1 MEQIKRPCMLEL
13 YTQKS
18 DVIRVN
24 IKKPK
29 TKMLYFILPSNITKT
44 IRGTEQFILGLAA
57 YLSNYLN
64 VTVLEP
70 SNYNVNS
77 NKLGEIERK
86 YSKLKLSK
94 IKMKKIKLPF
104 GQYIF
109 SFKGIPKDGIVYL
122 PFDFFSEMP
131 ALLSKPKRQIYILGV
146 AHGLHLR
153 NGKLAHH
160 GNIGKI
166 VLCIAMALLALK
178 GRDFKN
184 TVYYHTHNNEQS
196 RYLLRAGL
204 PKKHIFQIPTFIDV
218 KEFYITNNKSKKLKV
233 LHIGGVNKNAD
244 FVVKIIDEMITQKIL
259 YDYEFHFIGREM
271 PKRLK
276 DLSRIYKN
284 IIIHGF
290 IDNKTKA
297 RIMSSVDVLLLTDI
311 ETFSVTMLEGLAS
324 GLHIISS
331 DGNPAAYELK
341 KREASVYICKHDNIN
356 DYVEILG
363 KISRLKKSNTINS
376 FRNKNRRITVHNYSK
391 EAVLKKTLL
400 IFRSII
406 YKSKLFPA
414 SSALVSW

>member
-18 DVIRVN
+18 DVIKVN

-44 IRGTEQFILGLAA
+44 IRGTEQFTLGLAA

-70 SNYNVNS
+70 NRNNVS
-77 NKLGEIERK
+77 YKRPKGIDKK
-86 YSKLKLSK
+86 YSKLKLDK
-94 IKMKKIKLPF
+94 IKMKKVKMPF
-104 GQYIF
+104 GQYMF
-109 SFKGIPKDGIVYL
+109 SFKGIPKEGIVYL

-131 ALLSKPKRQIYILGV
+131 ALLSKPKGQIYILGV

-166 VLCIAMALLALK
+166 ALRIAMALLALK

-184 TVYYHTHNNEQS
+184 TVYYHTHNSDQS
-196 RYLLRAGL
+196 RYLLKAGL
-204 PKKHIFQIPTFIDV
+204 PKNHIFQIPTFIDA
-218 KEFYITNNKSKKLKV
+218 KEFYITDNKSKKLKV

-259 YDYEFHFIGREM
+259 YNYEFHFIGREM

-297 RIMSSVDVLLLTDI
+297 RIMSSMDVLLLTDI

-324 GLHIISS
+324 GLHIISC

-341 KREASVYICKHDNIN
+341 ALKASAYILKSESIDSYIKTLKMIDKFKMSNLINVNRNIN
-356 DYVEILG
+356 REIVLS
-363 KISRLKKSNTINS
+363 K
-376 FRNKNRRITVHNYSK
+376 YSEEVVCK
-391 EAVLKKTLL
+391 EALGVFQKILT
-400 IFRSII
+400 
-406 YKSKLFPA
+406 
-414 SSALVSW
+414 

>member
-18 DVIRVN
+18 DVIKVN

-44 IRGTEQFILGLAA
+44 IRGTEQFTLGLAA

-70 SNYNVNS
+70 NRNNVS
-77 NKLGEIERK
+77 YKRPKGIDKK
-86 YSKLKLSK
+86 YSKLKLDK
-94 IKMKKIKLPF
+94 IKMKKVKMPF
-104 GQYIF
+104 GQYMF
-109 SFKGIPKDGIVYL
+109 SFKGIPKEGIVYL

-131 ALLSKPKRQIYILGV
+131 ALLSKPKGQIYILGV

-166 VLCIAMALLALK
+166 VLRIAMALLVLK

-184 TVYYHTHNNEQS
+184 TVYYHTHNSEQS
-196 RYLLRAGL
+196 RYLLKAGL
-204 PKKHIFQIPTFIDV
+204 PKNHIFQIPTFIDA
-218 KEFYITNNKSKKLKV
+218 KEFYITDNKSKKLKV

-259 YDYEFHFIGREM
+259 YNYEFHFIGREM
-271 PKRLK
+271 PKRLE

-297 RIMSSVDVLLLTDI
+297 RIMSSMDVLLLTDI

-324 GLHIISS
+324 GLHIISC

-341 KREASVYICKHDNIN
+341 ALKASAYILKSESIDSYIKTLKMIDKFKMSNLINVNRNIN
-356 DYVEILG
+356 REIVLS
-363 KISRLKKSNTINS
+363 K
-376 FRNKNRRITVHNYSK
+376 YSEEVVCK
-391 EAVLKKTLL
+391 EALGVFQKILT
-400 IFRSII
+400 
-406 YKSKLFPA
+406 
-414 SSALVSW
+414 

>member
-1 MEQIKRPCMLEL
+1 MEQIKRLCMLEL

-18 DVIRVN
+18 DVIKVN

-29 TKMLYFILPSNITKT
+29 NKMLYFILPSNITKT
-44 IRGTEQFILGLAA
+44 IRGTEQFTLGLAA

-70 SNYNVNS
+70 NHNNVS
-77 NKLGEIERK
+77 YKRPKGIDKK
-86 YSKLKLSK
+86 YSKLKLDK
-94 IKMKKIKLPF
+94 IKMKKVKMPF
-104 GQYIF
+104 GQYMF
-109 SFKGIPKDGIVYL
+109 SFKGIPKEGIVYL

-131 ALLSKPKRQIYILGV
+131 ALLSKPKGQIYILGV
-146 AHGLHLR
+146 AHGLHLQ

-166 VLCIAMALLALK
+166 VLRIAMALLVLK

-184 TVYYHTHNNEQS
+184 TVYYHTNNSEQS
-196 RYLLRAGL
+196 KYLLKAGL
-204 PKKHIFQIPTFIDV
+204 PKNHIFQIPNFIDA
-218 KEFYITNNKSKKLKV
+218 KEFYITDNKSKKLKV

-259 YDYEFHFIGREM
+259 YNYEFHFIGREM
-271 PKRLK
+271 PKRLE

-297 RIMSSVDVLLLTDI
+297 RIMSSMDVLLLTDI

-324 GLHIISS
+324 GLHIISC

-341 KREASVYICKHDNIN
+341 ALKASVYILKSESIDSYIKTLKMIDKFKMSNLINVNRNIN
-356 DYVEILG
+356 REIVLS
-363 KISRLKKSNTINS
+363 K
-376 FRNKNRRITVHNYSK
+376 YSEEVVCK
-391 EAVLKKTLL
+391 EALGVFQKILT
-400 IFRSII
+400 
-406 YKSKLFPA
+406 
-414 SSALVSW
+414 